1 MMKEKEP
8 SEAENA
14 LASLDIESLVA
25 PAPIRSKFLESRH
38 IFEDHP
44 VFIQILQ
51 MDKAYFVWVGT
62 IAPVFEHA
70 HFSVPSK
77 LEGEAITTTI
87 MGKSSNSDG
96 ESIAAKLIKKTGV
109 PVMLSYNISAT
120 IPGVK
125 EFVEKKIFEALKSNS
140 AK

>member
-25 PAPIRSKFLESRH
+25 PAPTRSKFLESRH

-77 LEGEAITTTI
+77 LVRIFADFGPCYHI
-87 MGKSSNSDG
+87 GRYHRPNFR
-96 ESIAAKLIKKTGV
+96 L
-109 PVMLSYNISAT
+109 NIR
-120 IPGVK
+120 K
-125 EFVEKKIFEALKSNS
+125 EKRLQRQ
-140 AK
+140 